1 MAGQNLPQPDAE
13 ALAHSA
19 ALVAH
24 IAAEIAAAGGWI
36 PFSRYMELAL
46 YAPGLGYYTS
56 DLPKLGAPSRGADF
70 ITAPELSPLFGATLA
85 NTVADIMRQS
95 APQVLECGAGSGRLA
110 VDVLRALEVADC
122 LPASLAARQR
132 EKISREVPHLAH
144 RVTWLDALPARI
156 EGAVIA
162 NELLDAM
169 PVQVIEWSADGAAEH
184 GVSEVNGQLAIA
196 KRPLNGRL
204 EVVASEMAIKWA
216 FPRGVGVGQDADGRS
231 VEGAGAADSNATGV
245 RAGVSRELAR
255 TTAEGVA
262 ALPTTRAT
270 AASAASYVSEIS
282 LAAQA
287 WVRSATAALHGGAL
301 LLVDYGFP
309 AHEFYHPQRNRGTL
323 MCHYRHY
330 AHQDPLW
337 MPGLCDIT
345 AHVDFSAMARAAHE
359 SGGDVAGYTS
369 QAAYLIDAGLIE
381 ALMAAQAR
389 LGATETGM
397 STEAQRL
404 ALNNQVQRLTSP
416 AEMGELFKVLCISKG
431 AMEDL
436 RGFRRND
443 RSHTL

>member
-1 MAGQNLPQPDAE
+1 
-13 ALAHSA
+13 
-19 ALVAH
+19 
-24 IAAEIAAAGGWI
+24 
-36 PFSRYMELAL
+36 
-46 YAPGLGYYTS
+46 
-56 DLPKLGAPSRGADF
+56 
-70 ITAPELSPLFGATLA
+70 
-85 NTVADIMRQS
+85 
-95 APQVLECGAGSGRLA
+95 
-110 VDVLRALEVADC
+110 
-122 LPASLAARQR
+122 
-132 EKISREVPHLAH
+132 VPHLAH

-169 PVQVIEWSADGAAEH
+169 PVQVIEWSTDGAAEH
-184 GVSEVNGQLAIA
+184 GVSVVNGQLAIA

-204 EVVASEMAIKWA
+204 EVVASEMATKWA
-216 FPRGVGVGQDADGRS
+216 FSRGVGVGLGADERS
-231 VEGAGAADSNATGV
+231 VEGAGAAGGAATDV
-245 RAGVSRELAR
+245 RGGVSREHAR

-262 ALPTTRAT
+262 ALRTTRAT
-270 AASAASYVSEIS
+270 TASAASYVSEIS

-287 WVRSATAALHGGAL
+287 WVSSATAALHGGAL

-330 AHQDPLW
+330 AHQNPLW